1 MAWKNPDGL
10 TVRYGSEQGQK
21 GSRASVTTGSGKLR
35 EIVLFVDLP
44 SLGAGGTSF
53 TEDLN
58 NDGTNEAFADT
69 DGSGL
74 NTPIPA
80 NAIIKSQRVIN
91 VVTPAGGTNYAVGTY
106 QGAGTVDDADGIR
119 TTLSAD
125 GAQIGT
131 QLTAARYV
139 GVVVTGTYTAGKIKV
154 IVEYLVP

>member
-10 TVRYGSEQGQK
+10 TVRYGAEQGAK
-21 GSRASVTTGSGKLR
+21 GARAGVTTGSGKLR
-35 EIVLFVDLP
+35 ELVLFVDLP

-74 NTPIPA
+74 NTPLPA
-80 NAIIKSQRVIN
+80 GAIIKSQRVID
-91 VVTPAGGTNYAVGTY
+91 VVTPAGGTSYVVGTY
-106 QGAGTVDDADGIR
+106 QGSGTVFLADGI
-119 TTLSAD
+119 TAAD
-125 GAQIGT
+125 GTDGEQVGT
-131 QLTAARYV
+131 QLTVARYV
-139 GVVVTGTYTAGKIKV
+139 GVKVVGTYTAGKIKV